1 MAKKD
6 YYDILGVSK
15 DASPEEIK
23 KAYRKM
29 ALKYHPDKNPGDET
43 AEARFKEAAEAYEVL
58 GNPEKRS
65 RYDQYGHAGP
75 GSDFGGGFGGGMSM
89 EDIFSQF
96 GDIFGGAFGGGFSG
110 FGETGRRSSSRRTH
124 KGSNLRI
131 KVKVTLEDV
140 LHGAEKKLKV
150 NKYVSCKACEGT
162 GAKNGT
168 AYNTCSTCNGAGRVT
183 RVTNTF
189 LGQMQTASTCPSCGG
204 EGQTIEHKCPSCYG
218 NGIVKSEEVISVK
231 IPAGVEDGMQLAL
244 NGKGNAAPRGGIPGD
259 LIILVEEKPHSK
271 LVRDGQ
277 NLLYDHHI
285 SFPQAVLGTTIEVP
299 TLEGKARIKI
309 EPGTQAGKVLRL
321 KGKGLPSV
329 NGYGRGDLLVNINVW
344 TPQKVSPEEKE
355 MLNQMEQSEHFKP
368 DPKKLDKN
376 FFERMKSAFN

>member
-6 YYDILGVSK
+6 YYEILGVSR

-75 GSDFGGGFGGGMSM
+75 GSDFGGGGFGGGMSM

-110 FGETGRRSSSRRTH
+110 FGETGRRGGRRAH

-162 GAKNGT
+162 GAKNGS
-168 AYNTCSTCNGAGRVT
+168 AFNTCSTCNGAGRVT

-189 LGQMQTASTCPSCGG
+189 LGQMQTASACPSCGG

-231 IPAGVEDGMQLAL
+231 IPAGVEEGMQLAL
-244 NGKGNAAPRGGIPGD
+244 SGKGNAAPRGGIPGD
-259 LIILVEEKPHSK
+259 LIILVEEIPHSD
-271 LVRDGQ
+271 LIRDGQ

-329 NGYGRGDLLVNINVW
+329 NGYGRGDLLININVW

-355 MLNQMEQSEHFKP
+355 MLTQMEQSEHFKP
-368 DPKKLDKN
+368 DPKKGDKN